1 MMRRP
6 EKYFPAP
13 EKRVPF
19 LAIFATVLTS
29 YKTGTDMSKKNQTVP
44 ETDLT
49 SEVMEDITNGVMREN
64 SRDHF
69 QKEITMV
76 SDSGLYR
83 QKNPLR
89 HPFRTIHPQ
98 VVLVMQGNAEFNI
111 NLVSQ
116 KLQKGHLLLLP
127 KRTLFHVCSK
137 SGDFS
142 LKFIDFQLPENS
154 RLQLFLLQ
162 MRKKVLDDPDYLRIN
177 RYFDLVYD
185 CLHSPTEKR
194 ESLEYLI
201 MALLYDADD
210 ILSEASPLPTLL
222 QREEQVYSKFM
233 KLLLAD
239 YETLPRTVTY
249 YADKLGITANYL
261 STAVR
266 KVSGNPPM
274 FWINKITVDTA
285 KMLLVKKDFSMSDIA
300 RKVGFT
306 EQASFTRFFKK
317 EEGMSPLDYRKKFMG
332 GKPQAE

>member
-49 SEVMEDITNGVMREN
+49 TEVMEGFARKNVEDKGQNL
-64 SRDHF
+64 F
-69 QKEITMV
+69 LKEITMI
-76 SDSGLYR
+76 SDSSVYK
-83 QKNPLR
+83 QDMPLK

-98 VVLVMQGNAEFNI
+98 VVLVTQGNAEFSI

-127 KRTLFHVCSK
+127 KHTLFHISNK
-137 SGDFS
+137 SDDYS
-142 LKFIDFQLPENS
+142 QKLIDFQLPESS

-162 MRKKVLDDPDYLRIN
+162 LRKKVLDGPDYLRIN

-185 CLHSPTEKR
+185 CLHSQMDKW
-194 ESLEYLI
+194 ESLEHLM
-201 MALLYDADD
+201 MALLYDADGV
-210 ILSEASPLPTLL
+210 LSEASPLPTLL

-233 KLLLAD
+233 KQLLAD

-285 KMLLVKKDFSMSDIA
+285 KMLLVKDNFSMSDIA

-317 EEGMSPLDYRKKFMG
+317 EEGMNPLDYRKKFMG